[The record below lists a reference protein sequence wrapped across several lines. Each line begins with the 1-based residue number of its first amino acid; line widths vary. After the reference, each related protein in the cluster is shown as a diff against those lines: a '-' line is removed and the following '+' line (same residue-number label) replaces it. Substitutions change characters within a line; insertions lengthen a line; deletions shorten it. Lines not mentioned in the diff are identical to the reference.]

1 MPATRRAG
9 ASAREPVLAALRKD
23 LLLQWRTRA
32 QLVAVFVFGASAL
45 LLFSFA
51 IGPNAAALREFAG
64 GFLWL
69 ALLLASTLAL
79 ADSFESEMAQHALE
93 GLLLLPA
100 DPRAL
105 YYGKAVANLLQ
116 LTLLGAALVPVM
128 VVLYDAGTA
137 RVPALLGII
146 VLGAAGLSAPGTL
159 YAAMTA
165 QVRARNTLLPLLLF
179 PLVVPALL
187 GGGEGD
193 VAPDPGRPDGAAHA
207 RGRCCSWRST
217 PSTGRCAG
225 SCSSAWSRTEVR
237 RDGQGRVAV
246 RGARASGSR
255 FSPGARPGAS
265 ASRRARPTWATC
277 SASCTSTCRPRGT
290 RCWC

>member
-1 MPATRRAG
+1 M
-9 ASAREPVLAALRKD
+9 SAFAAALRKD

-32 QLVAVFVFGASAL
+32 QLVAVFVFGASSL

-51 IGPNAAALREFAG
+51 IGPNAAALRQHAA

-69 ALLLASTLAL
+69 GLLLASTLAL
-79 ADSFESEMAQHALE
+79 ADSFESEMAQRALE

-105 YYGKAVANLLQ
+105 YYGKALANLIQ
-116 LTLLGAALVPVM
+116 LTLLGAGLVPVM

-137 RVPALLGII
+137 RVVPLLGVV

-187 GGGEGD
+187 GAVKATSLLILGD
-193 VAPDPGRPDGAAHA
+193 PMGQVRSWLVLLVAFDVIY
-207 RGRCCSWRST
+207 
-217 PSTGRCAG
+217 
-225 SCSSAWSRTEVR
+225 WSLCGLVFE
-237 RDGQGRVAV
+237 RVV
-246 RGARASGSR
+246 ED
-255 FSPGARPGAS
+255 
-265 ASRRARPTWATC
+265 
-277 SASCTSTCRPRGT
+277 
-290 RCWC
+290 